1 MPIST
6 TSSQLYSRSFLLLCL
21 SYAFFGASFNMIIP
35 ELPSYLTSLGGA
47 QYKGLII
54 ALFTLTAGLSRPFSG
69 KLADLLGRK
78 PVMIFGFL
86 VCIVCSLL
94 YPILTTVSGFLL
106 LRLIH
111 GFSTGFSPT
120 AIVAY
125 VADIVPIHRRGEAM
139 GIIGVSINVGSSLSP
154 PFGSL
159 LTNHISLTAMFVG
172 SSFLAFISLLL
183 LVRLNETLAHSHRF
197 HPRQLKLKKTEIIHY
212 RAILPAFVC
221 GLSYFGYG
229 AILTVAPDQSEYLGM
244 TNKGLF
250 FTSYTLFT
258 VLSRVV
264 AGQISDRYGRLP
276 VMRIAIVLLAISYI
290 YFSYS
295 DTPFHLI
302 MASGMVG
309 FSIGI
314 VIPSVFAWT
323 ADRSEDDNR
332 GKSFATMYI
341 GLEFAIG
348 TGAILSAW
356 IYQSNPVNFQATF
369 LTMAV
374 ISLLAMFFIR
384 EGKRP
389 ASQPG

>member
-1 MPIST
+1 MSVA
-6 TSSQLYSRSFLLLCL
+6 TSLPLYSRPFLLLCL

-35 ELPSYLTSLGGA
+35 ELPAYLTGLGGP

-69 KLADLLGRK
+69 KLADLIGRK
-78 PVMIFGFL
+78 PVMVVGIL
-86 VCIVCSLL
+86 VCMGCSLM
-94 YPILTTVSGFLL
+94 YPILTSVAGFLL

-125 VADIVPIHRRGEAM
+125 VSDIVPVHRRGEAM
-139 GIIGVSINVGSSLSP
+139 GIIGVSINVGSSISP
-154 PFGSL
+154 PVGSF
-159 LTNHISLTAMFVG
+159 LTHHFSLSSMFAA

-183 LVRLNETLAHSHRF
+183 LIRLHETIHNRF
-197 HPRQLKLKKTEIIHY
+197 PFHIRQLKLSRNEIIHS
-212 RAILPAFVC
+212 RAILPALVC

-229 AILTVAPDQSEYLGM
+229 AVLTVAPDQSEYLNM

-250 FTSYTLFT
+250 FTSFTLFT

-264 AGQISDRYGRLP
+264 AGRVSDRYGRLP
-276 VMRIAIVLLAISYI
+276 VMRFAIVFLVFSYI
-290 YFSYS
+290 YFSYV
-295 DTPFHLI
+295 DNPIQLI
-302 MASGMVG
+302 LASGMVG

-323 ADRSEDDNR
+323 ADRSDDQNR

-348 TGAILSAW
+348 SGAILSAW
-356 IYQSNPVNFQATF
+356 LYDSNPSNFKITF
-369 LTMAV
+369 QVMAV
-374 ISLLAMFFIR
+374 ISLLTLLFIR
-384 EGKRP
+384 EGSSSR
-389 ASQPG
+389 Q